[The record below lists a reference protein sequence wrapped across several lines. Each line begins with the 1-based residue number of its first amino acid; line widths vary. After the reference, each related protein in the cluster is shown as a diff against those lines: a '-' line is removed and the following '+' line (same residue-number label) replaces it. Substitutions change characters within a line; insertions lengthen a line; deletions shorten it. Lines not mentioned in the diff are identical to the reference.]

1 MDSQIL
7 IGDFIKLTGSTLKT
21 ILYYH
26 KIGLLKE
33 PMRSTKGY
41 RLYGAEELNR
51 MRFIKHLKHLGLDL
65 KQVKGILGDTQN
77 NKSLMEVLKSLQNEL
92 LIERKNINEQL
103 SKIEILLNQQ
113 IEVLEET
120 SFDSESFK
128 MITDILKPE
137 QVKNYEETCPELFDQ
152 QRNVFSIIDDFQWGK
167 NYQENLRKIAE
178 YFKLNPQKYK
188 MALEF
193 AKRFSKLREMSEDD
207 PEIEKLAKESAEFI
221 NSEPVLKEMLYDQNG
236 FEITNEDLFNEISDK
251 FLTEAQIKHKK
262 LMQKYLNYKP
272 NKGGNIDGE

>member
-33 PMRSTKGY
+33 PRRSIKGY
-41 RLYGAEELNR
+41 RLYGAEELNC
-51 MRFIKHLKHLGLDL
+51 MRIIKHLKHLGLDL
-65 KQVKGILGDTQN
+65 KQIKEILGDTQN

-92 LIERKNINEQL
+92 QIERKNINEQL

-113 IEVLEET
+113 VEVLDET

-128 MITDILKPE
+128 MIRDILEPE

-152 QRNVFSIIDDFQWGK
+152 QRNIFSIIDDFQWGE

-178 YFKLNPQKYK
+178 YFKLNQEKYK
-188 MALEF
+188 IALEF

-221 NSEPVLKEMLYDQNG
+221 NNEPVLKEILYDQKG
-236 FEITNEDLFNEISDK
+236 FEIINEDLFNEISDK
-251 FLTEAQIKHKK
+251 VLTPAQIKHKK
-262 LMQKYLNYKP
+262 LMQKYLNYKL
-272 NKGGNIDGE
+272 